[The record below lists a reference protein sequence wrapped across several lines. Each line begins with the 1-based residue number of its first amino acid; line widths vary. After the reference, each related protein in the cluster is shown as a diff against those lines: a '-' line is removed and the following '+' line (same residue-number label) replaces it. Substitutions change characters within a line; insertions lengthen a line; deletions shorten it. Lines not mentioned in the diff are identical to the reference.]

1 MKIARLIGIIT
12 TLQKKKTVTAPYL
25 AEKFE
30 VSRRTINRD
39 IEDICKAG
47 IPIVTRQGANGGI
60 SIMEGF
66 SLDAVA
72 LTEQELA
79 AIFTGLKSLDSVS
92 NEISTENLARKFGGR
107 SAASLADHMI
117 IDLSSYYRDDLTSKI
132 EAIRRAIR
140 EKMCISFHYCYR
152 KGEADKLIEPYLI
165 LFKWF
170 DWYVFG
176 FCRERQDF
184 RMYKLRRLWDLRIT
198 GETFAAREISEEK
211 RCFGSHIT
219 DDYKIAA
226 VYDASVKYRLVEQY
240 GPACFT
246 ERRDGMLYTEWGFT
260 TQEAPVGW
268 FLSFGDK
275 VKVLGPPEMVEKMN
289 TALDSIKN
297 LYKT

>member
-1 MKIARLIGIIT
+1 
-12 TLQKKKTVTAPYL
+12 
-25 AEKFE
+25 
-30 VSRRTINRD
+30 
-39 IEDICKAG
+39 
-47 IPIVTRQGANGGI
+47 
-60 SIMEGF
+60 
-66 SLDAVA
+66 
-72 LTEQELA
+72 
-79 AIFTGLKSLDSVS
+79 
-92 NEISTENLARKFGGR
+92 
-107 SAASLADHMI
+107 
-117 IDLSSYYRDDLTSKI
+117 
-132 EAIRRAIR
+132 
-140 EKMCISFHYCYR
+140 
-152 KGEADKLIEPYLI
+152 
-165 LFKWF
+165 
-170 DWYVFG
+170 
-176 FCRERQDF
+176 
-184 RMYKLRRLWDLRIT
+184 MYKLRRLWDLRIT

-260 TQEAPVGW
+260 TQEDAVGW